1 MVPEFGAA
9 VGKLE
14 KGQFTQEPVKTQ
26 FGYHVILLED
36 TKAIEPPPL
45 EEVKPQLS
53 QHLMQQNVMKNVEAL
68 KAKAKIEVVGAAAPA
83 PAAPAA
89 AAAPAAPA
97 APATPA
103 APAAK

>member
-1 MVPEFGAA
+1 
-9 VGKLE
+9 
-14 KGQFTQEPVKTQ
+14 
-26 FGYHVILLED
+26 
-36 TKAIEPPPL
+36 
-45 EEVKPQLS
+45 VKPQLS

-103 APAAK
+103 APAAPAAK